1 VRLNAAFALRKI
13 GAEAKTFVP
22 QLIPLL
28 QNSDANVRV
37 NAVYVLGKIGAEAKT
52 AVPQLIPLLQ
62 DSHATVRVN
71 AVYALGKIGAE
82 AKTAVPQIPPLQDSI
97 ATVQV
102 YSVRSSA
109 DSPFDLFVK
118 SIIQNPY
125 IWGAGIC
132 LFLLFGTFAIR
143 PL

>member
-1 VRLNAAFALRKI
+1 MRVNAASALGRI
-13 GAEAKTFVP
+13 GTEAKTVVP
-22 QLIPLL
+22 QL
-28 QNSDANVRV
+28 V
-37 NAVYVLGKIGAEAKT
+37 
-52 AVPQLIPLLQ
+52 PLLQ
-62 DSHATVRVN
+62 DSNANVRLN

-132 LFLLFGTFAIR
+132 LFLLLGTFGIR